1 MKKSRFTN
9 NLGFTLVE
17 MLVVLTVLA
26 IVLGASM
33 WATTG
38 WIHHFTYMQNEEK
51 ARYIYLGAQ
60 SGLSAYSG
68 RGTLDELFV
77 EIDKLEDTGEL
88 VYITPENKEALGLP
102 IEHDNRDQDHEY
114 AYLSVPAGKLDS
126 NVTYSNGGY
135 STTMKKSET
144 FLYKLVSPYMSDAK
158 SIEGSIVIELDM
170 TSQKVYSV
178 FYSSWADEFL
188 YGTSDSV
195 VRGTFY
201 INKDSRTKDA
211 RYDHCVGYYGSD
223 QVNVINLTLPNGIK
237 VEKALLV
244 NEETLHLDFYSD
256 AENLENYTMFN
267 ITFYAKG
274 ENGNADE
281 KLFTVEVDP
290 SDTAIL
296 GPMAQGTKIDPKP
309 VMLKTTL
316 ADGTVANLPFFL
328 GYLPNPNDPD
338 ERYSLSLTVD
348 AMMDSQSMAL
358 LNKAVDGK
366 TDTKGLS
373 ITRFAGDKAKLIY
386 ADIEVSANAAGAGV
400 LSAGAGQGLTS
411 NIENDLYATEKD
423 VMNEPVAI
431 DDSHNIIYW
440 RHLSNVRYGETYY
453 ERESSDTARSYN
465 MTTDLQWSTAKEY
478 AFSGTSSTIDEL
490 SGDKKIWPSI
500 PSLGNKATLNAIDT
514 VNPNNNYALF
524 GVRMD
529 NTSFI
534 TYDYATDGK
543 PDVTAGNKSS
553 EIGFVANNHGTIS
566 GLSLYDTSL
575 YAYTN
580 DQAKAA
586 GKENSN
592 GSSIYSDTLR
602 AAGLLTGRNDGILS
616 EIYIDKDS
624 LVDATVTMNN
634 SVSYTNGCGVGIL
647 SGTISLRNGYP
658 IDRVYINGSLKGD
671 IAGAANT
678 PAVSDT
684 AGRKAIYSTPANA
697 SRYAYGVGA
706 VSGYVYGD
714 YNAGD
719 EIGIGIIKDDVAENA
734 NNNRYH
740 NIKLKKLE
748 AGQITDDTGYVF
760 DGWTDNGISV
770 INKAPVTSTVSFAG
784 GIAGNIYIAQLNN
797 GSVGNTN
804 DGEGDIPSI
813 AEPQVVNCRNYGDV
827 EGKDFV
833 GGILGVNG
841 NNGYILE
848 CTSYGGTKATS
859 GVSAG
864 IASEN
869 FGFIEK
875 CSLDRA
881 LGDASHPDAYV
892 PTINGNMD
900 VAGAITC
907 INHEKCV
914 VKDCSTAVSNFDS
927 LNDDI
932 LISGNYMGTFG
943 YLVGNN
949 DGVVNG
955 GVVGPYVGY
964 ESKKRNL
971 IVGGAVGENA
981 AGAVVKHISGA
992 MDLKDNGQA
1001 TYIGGIVG
1009 NNRGTVKS
1017 NIFSGTIEKKKT
1029 NVGKMAIGG
1038 IVAQNLGNGKVE
1050 SCYLVGG
1057 KLDILGYCSYTED
1070 DDENTK
1076 LAKSSYVGGICGIN
1090 NTGCSISNCYVTSL
1104 SNSDA
1109 TYSMKRQSYVLVQK
1123 GMVGGIAAVNRGT
1136 LTHCGYTDKIFVND
1150 ANIDNVTY
1158 GYPVA
1163 LDDNTKDMVLLDR
1176 AAEKI
1181 KGAMS
1186 GDAASLDDLNNMFK
1200 VTDVNRR
1207 TNEDQTANKAEGD
1220 MTVAAEAV
1228 MGELSR
1234 ISVDA
1239 NKPQYAWSRAYYGN
1253 NYSNTVNKYIV
1264 TLGNLDGRSGSN
1276 GYVGGIAGYNTAN
1289 ATLTNC
1295 ASGKWIV
1302 ESYLPTSR
1310 DAAVGGI
1317 VGENAS
1323 NGNFIY
1329 NINFA
1334 YVRRELETPAYNDSD
1349 YNSVSN
1355 TKTTGAGYHRFHY
1368 VGGVTGVQSNI
1379 TSSSWVVEGCV
1390 NVGTVVNY
1398 YGNNVGGVI
1407 SKITHNCGTVRYC
1420 YNYGLLMTGAE
1431 FNAYSNNAGWCGTAG
1446 GVVNHITKMNVNQ
1459 TMNIISC
1466 QNYGIVDFPMMEVDM
1481 DTDIVHKY
1489 VAETTRIS
1497 LANDGGGVVGCISAS
1512 NGDDVHILNVIDCV
1526 NGSTAKLYVESQ
1538 GGGILGFTGGKTN
1551 ETDAGN
1557 KQSSSVLVNVDSCRN
1572 YSSYMYCC
1580 ASAKDG
1586 TNLRTNTTNNI
1597 GGILG
1602 NRDEYPNDKLNNHTG
1617 FTSMQNCIT
1626 MRMYRFQNGG
1636 YYNNAINMAIG
1647 IKNGDRYL
1655 SQNQLLSWANNY
1667 YIDELTYHYTYS
1679 IGRLKADGTYEN
1691 ISYNPNN
1698 WSNSYYNSTCAR
1710 ISGSFSEITE
1720 LKEVNKKIP
1729 GAVKIE
1735 GKMNYKIGLSRLQSV
1750 AYGDKYALIAVRDEG
1765 YFYNSTKVNDILN
1778 VNSAWIDTVDGYKVV
1793 KVRDDK
1799 THEDVIYGDVIYEF
1813 TEVTPLSGR
1822 TYDYNTVSFQTYAG
1836 NRYNS
1841 YRSGTAYGSRIPTAD
1856 EYDMDI
1862 AAFDRAFVQY
1872 IARLQANRQ
1881 PDKVINVN
1889 ITLSSEGI
1897 AANAVTDGG
1906 YNIRW
1911 DVKNATLTNNGTA
1924 NEFDMV
1930 TSIYQ
1935 VPKGAVFGGYIDE
1948 SGIDI
1953 TGDGVVHLENYDE
1966 QSVVVGRYSVYTIP
1980 EGFVF
1985 EDEYDYYVVAR
1996 VRDSISTLGAD
2007 YSIISNTEDYKSYA
2021 KLLPK
2026 LPTPELEIVEYEGQ
2040 WYLHLLNPEDYIDYV
2055 SLDGFEIGIKLY
2067 KTNNTWENTN
2077 VRITKDNISTL
2088 YGGNGDESSILTN
2101 AVLIGDNK
2109 VIVAQTTVNNRANG
2123 SGIISLRGYAVA
2135 DGCLTSDVP
2144 VMNMYLPMVTDV
2156 QTTLSEVTDKLNDT
2170 QNKPEY
2176 DATFTYNKFSDT
2188 VTPSIAQIFRL
2199 ELYGTKTV
2207 DGKKVNETVAHKEY
2221 SLRVGDSTDISIG
2234 YYDAPSDLDLS
2245 QYETFATEIWYAS
2258 TGMGDVY
2265 NYFHTTEDKAANKLR
2280 TTGFITDYND
2290 GVTKADYIYKSVK
2303 LPTPIIEPVIVG
2315 FTPDNNTNR
2324 RPVAYWGVRVV
2335 NYKEYEAY
2343 NDNGDIKVGVGF
2355 ASTNNYTAK
2364 IPVRWEVPISGSDM
2378 SNKDGVNI
2386 YPAGVSL
2393 DMTADKGDRA
2403 QWRNRLNA
2411 YACGEGKINSDTDE
2425 HLDGYWFVPYY
2436 MTDMT
2441 YFGATFKKLAAEDYD
2456 DGQSVVTGAFTFDGT
2471 NLNYNGVLSYNEPS
2485 KQGIEAYYKVEVYAY
2500 DASGNPITLYMS
2512 DDKLMTNT
2520 SGNSSTISTDPV
2532 NITLTNNKYLNLGV
2546 YHDYH
2551 VAVWYSA
2558 NSNDD
2563 NHSNNYQGM
2572 IRYYFETED
2581 QYVTGNYRNNGFIK
2595 YLDSTTGEYKYYYS
2609 AVLAYRDLCENNNY
2623 AKLYMENVN
2632 NAVTVT
2638 SDPVVEDSLVKW
2650 TKYDTTNEHNL
2661 YSVEQEVY
2669 ALPNEFATKEDLEAY
2684 IQANNLTPVIT
2695 VVDKVDGIQTAISQV
2710 KIESLAAA
2718 AGTPITLDTTTN
2730 VYYALVR
2737 VKDAVTTEAFYSEK
2751 KVMVRVAPKPP
2762 APIIGF
2768 TCVDY
2773 NTHQWYAYLVNW
2785 KEFVGTNA
2793 IVHLTKS
2800 NSINDLTEM
2809 KVNNKPVV
2817 IDTANPQSVGGF
2829 DYAVYIGFN
2838 GGPYDNYIAAYATV
2852 GDYTTDVYYHNQ
2864 DTKRLWFTNSYVVA
2878 TNESDLRFNAKELKR
2893 IASTDHIN
2901 ITAVNSTTYNFDY
2914 QGTFTY
2920 ATSATGK
2927 LPVFA
2932 RTEVYASKGGVPY
2945 TLYMGDEIYTNG
2957 APNPMQISI
2966 NFDTNINLS
2975 EYSDFRVAVWLYAS
2989 GIYND
2994 SHTKPNDGARR
3005 NYYCVE
3011 ITSDMATALG
3021 GTRADGVIT
3030 DISSGE
3036 TKYYYVSSIT
3046 NANNTIN
3053 TRYQFITE
3061 DQLTGV
3067 VVPALQAAPA
3077 PAPPAPSPAPPAP
3090 GNGSGNNTNSTN
3102 STNSAP
3108 LTSMMPMPAA
3118 GSAIPTETGI
3128 DAGNGENTDNTTNS
3142 ATDQTDANNQTNT
3155 DNTAGDENQGVDNTT
3170 PTDANSDPA
3179 SDPANTDSTNTDNTG
3194 NGSGENQDNS
3204 IPENPAIVPDTQNL
3218 GGNESANTDNTAGD
3232 STQATDTQNTDTQ
3245 NTDSQATDNN
3255 DNGGDN
3261 SVNGN

>member
-68 RGTLDELFV
+68 RGTLDELF
-77 EIDKLEDTGEL
+77 EDIDDLEETGEL

-126 NVTYSNGGY
+126 NVTYSKGGNFA
-135 STTMKKSET
+135 TMKKSET

-328 GYLPNPNDPD
+328 GYLPDPNDPD

-465 MTTDLQWSTAKEY
+465 MTTDLQWSAAKEY

-529 NTSFI
+529 NTSYI
-534 TYDYATDGK
+534 TYDYAADGK

-580 DQAKAA
+580 DQAKTA

-624 LVDATVTMNN
+624 LVDATVTMDN

-671 IAGAANT
+671 IADAANT

-684 AGRKAIYSTPANA
+684 AGRKAIYSNA
-697 SRYAYGVGA
+697 SKYAYGVGA

-719 EIGIGIIKDDVAENA
+719 EIGIGITKAA
-734 NNNRYH
+734 NYH

-784 GIAGNIYIAQLNN
+784 GIAGNIYIAHLNN
-797 GSVGNTN
+797 GSVENTN
-804 DGEGDIPSI
+804 DGEGDWGIPSN
-813 AEPQVVNCRNYGDV
+813 AVPQIVNCRNYGDI
-827 EGKDFV
+827 EGRDFV
-833 GGILGVNG
+833 GGIVGVNG
-841 NNGYILE
+841 NNGYIKE
-848 CTSYGGTKATS
+848 CISYGGTQATF

-869 FGFIEK
+869 FGFIEN
-875 CSLDRA
+875 CSLDRS
-881 LGDASHPDAYV
+881 LGDANHTDAYIPV
-892 PTINGNMD
+892 INGNMD

-907 INHEKCV
+907 INHDKCV
-914 VKDCSTAVSNFDS
+914 VLNCSTSESVISGLTDK
-927 LNDDI
+927 I

-971 IVGGAVGENA
+971 TVGGAVGENA

-1123 GMVGGIAAVNRGT
+1123 GMVGGIVAVNRGT

-1150 ANIDNVTY
+1150 TNINNVTY

-1163 LDDNTKDMVLLDR
+1163 LNDNTKDMVLLDT

-1207 TNEDQTANKAEGD
+1207 TREDQNANKAEGD

-1466 QNYGIVDFPMMEVDM
+1466 QNHGIVDFPMMEVDM

-1489 VAETTRIS
+1489 VAETNRIS

-1647 IKNGDRYL
+1647 IKNGARYL

-1710 ISGSFSEITE
+1710 ISGSFSEITA

-1735 GKMNYKIGLSRLQSV
+1735 DKMNYKIGLSRLQSV

-1765 YFYNSTKVNDILN
+1765 YFYNGNKVNDILN

-1793 KVRDDK
+1793 KVRDDE

-1889 ITLSSEGI
+1889 ITLSSEEI

-1948 SGIDI
+1948 SGIEI
-1953 TGDGVVHLENYDE
+1953 TGDGVVHLEDYDE

-2109 VIVAQTTVNNRANG
+2109 VIVAQTTANNRANG

-2207 DGKKVNETVAHKEY
+2207 DGKKVNETIAHKEY

-2355 ASTNNYTAK
+2355 ASTNNYTVK

-2386 YPAGVSL
+2386 YPAGISL
-2393 DMTADKGDRA
+2393 DMTADKGDRT

-2425 HLDGYWFVPYY
+2425 HLDGHWFVPYY

-2456 DGQSVVTGAFTFDGT
+2456 NGQSAVTGAFTFDGT
-2471 NLNYNGVLSYNEPS
+2471 NLNYKGVLSYNEPS

-2532 NITLTNNKYLNLGV
+2532 NITLTNNKYLNLGD

-2623 AKLYMENVN
+2623 AKIYMENVTSVRSFDN
-2632 NAVTVT
+2632 TVALT
-2638 SDPVVEDSLVKW
+2638 ANGAITCW
-2650 TKYDTTNEHNL
+2650 TKYDTAQAGNKYT
-2661 YSVEQEVY
+2661 VEQSVY
-2669 ALPNEFATKEDLEAY
+2669 AIPIASGITATGVADLEAN
-2684 IQANNLTPVIT
+2684 ATLVG
-2695 VVDKVDGIQTAISQV
+2695 KVTTNVGGNSFRSASDTF
-2710 KIESLAAA
+2710 EAAMTA
-2718 AGTPITLDTTTN
+2718 AGTPVTLDFDN
-2730 VYYALVR
+2730 YIYYAVVR
-2737 VKDAVTTEAFYSEK
+2737 VKDSGTTDKYYSEK
-2751 KVMVRVAPKPP
+2751 IMTEVARKLP
-2762 APIIGF
+2762 APIFATTTI
-2768 TCVDY
+2768 DY
-2773 NTHQWYAYLVNW
+2773 TGKPVWYVYLVNW
-2785 KEFVGTNA
+2785 REFVGSGA
-2793 IVHLTKS
+2793 VVHIL
-2800 NSINDLTEM
+2800 NNGNPYMINGNPL
-2809 KVNNKPVV
+2809 V
-2817 IDTANPQSVGGF
+2817 IDTANPETIAYNGVVVMP
-2829 DYAVYIGFN
+2829 YAARTNFTKRDQAVRLS
-2838 GGPYDNYIAAYATV
+2838 AYADV
-2852 GDYTTDVYYHNQ
+2852 GDPADDTYIKTD
-2864 DTKRLWFTNSYVVA
+2864 
-2878 TNESDLRFNAKELKR
+2878 
-2893 IASTDHIN
+2893 
-2901 ITAVNSTTYNFDY
+2901 
-2914 QGTFTY
+2914 TF
-2920 ATSATGK
+2920 
-2927 LPVFA
+2927 
-2932 RTEVYASKGGVPY
+2932 
-2945 TLYMGDEIYTNG
+2945 
-2957 APNPMQISI
+2957 
-2966 NFDTNINLS
+2966 
-2975 EYSDFRVAVWLYAS
+2975 
-2989 GIYND
+2989 IYND
-2994 SHTKPNDGARR
+2994 WSGNTPWFHIDMNADYRGRIIGLTHDSTTGITYENGILTYTGTYTYSSNKNTYQSYMVEVYGYKEDGSGPYTIYMSEVTVTQLSNGEIKTGTIDIAGLDVSEYHNVHVAMWMTKSETYKTSGVNDPDAYMMF
-3005 NYYCVE
+3005 YYE
-3011 ITSDMATALG
+3011 ITPEAAEALG
-3021 GTRADGVIT
+3021 CSRENGVIT
-3030 DISSGE
+3030 DISTGV
-3036 TKYYYVSSIT
+3036 TKYYFAASLIP
-3046 NANNTIN
+3046 ANNTYN
-3053 TRYQFITE
+3053 ADYTYMAE
-3061 DQLTGV
+3061 DDLSLL
-3067 VVPALQAAPA
+3067 LQT
-3077 PAPPAPSPAPPAP
+3077 SAP
-3090 GNGSGNNTNSTN
+3090 GNNTGNNSTN
-3102 STNSAP
+3102 NSTN
-3108 LTSMMPMPAA
+3108 
-3118 GSAIPTETGI
+3118 
-3128 DAGNGENTDNTTNS
+3128 NTTNS
-3142 ATDQTDANNQTNT
+3142 SNAPLMMAGAASTTEPNVDTNNNTGNSTDDTNGTQTDNTQTNT

-3218 GGNESANTDNTAGD
+3218 GGSESANTDNTAGD
-3232 STQATDTQNTDTQ
+3232 STQGTDTQATDTQ

-3255 DNGGDN
+3255 DNGGD
-3261 SVNGN
+3261 SSANGN

>member
-68 RGTLDELFV
+68 RGTLDELF
-77 EIDKLEDTGEL
+77 EDIDDLEATGEL

-126 NVTYSNGGY
+126 NVTYSNGVY

-431 DDSHNIIYW
+431 DDNHNIIYW

-529 NTSFI
+529 NTSYI
-534 TYDYATDGK
+534 TYGYAADGK
-543 PDVTAGNKSS
+543 PDVTSGNKAS

-586 GKENSN
+586 GKDNSN

-624 LVDATVTMNN
+624 LVDATVTMDN

-671 IAGAANT
+671 IAEAANT

-684 AGRKAIYSTPANA
+684 AGRKAIYSSTA
-697 SRYAYGVGA
+697 SASKYAYGVGA

-719 EIGIGIIKDDVAENA
+719 EIGIGITKAEVASNA

-784 GIAGNIYIAQLNN
+784 GIAGNIYIAHLNN
-797 GSVGNTN
+797 GSVGSTI
-804 DGEGDIPSI
+804 DGERDCSIPSI

-892 PTINGNMD
+892 PIINGNMD

-907 INHEKCV
+907 INHDNCV
-914 VKDCSTAVSNFDS
+914 VLNCSTSESVISGLTDK
-927 LNDDI
+927 I

-1150 ANIDNVTY
+1150 ANINNVTY

-1207 TNEDQTANKAEGD
+1207 TTEDQNANKAEGD

-1720 LKEVNKKIP
+1720 LKEVNKKTP

-1813 TEVTPLSGR
+1813 KEVTPLSGR

-1881 PDKVINVN
+1881 PDKAINVN

-1911 DVKNATLTNNGTA
+1911 DVKDATLTNNGTA

-1948 SGIDI
+1948 SGIEI
-1953 TGDGVVHLENYDE
+1953 TGDGVVHLEDYDE

-1985 EDEYDYYVVAR
+1985 EDRYDYYVVAR

-2109 VIVAQTTVNNRANG
+2109 VIVAQTTANNRANG

-2207 DGKKVNETVAHKEY
+2207 DGKKVNETIAHKEY

-2324 RPVAYWGVRVV
+2324 RPVANWGVRLV
-2335 NYKEYEAY
+2335 NYKEYEDYGNA
-2343 NDNGDIKVGVGF
+2343 DIKLAVSG
-2355 ASTNNYTAK
+2355 SNTNQKYNYTYTLPGALAGSANVSLY
-2364 IPVRWEVPISGSDM
+2364 PSGYFMNGTERGNLRYVSAYAAIAGGIDSD
-2378 SNKDGVNI
+2378 KR
-2386 YPAGVSL
+2386 VSL
-2393 DMTADKGDRA
+2393 DNKSWYIPNNMTNGD
-2403 QWRNRLNA
+2403 
-2411 YACGEGKINSDTDE
+2411 
-2425 HLDGYWFVPYY
+2425 WFN
-2436 MTDMT
+2436 
-2441 YFGATFKKLAAEDYD
+2441 ATFKTLATEDYTD
-2456 DGQSVVTGAFTFDGT
+2456 EDNHIITGTFTYDGSR
-2471 NLNYNGVLSYNEPS
+2471 LNYNGVLSYNEPS
-2485 KQGIEAYYKVEVYAY
+2485 KKGVKAYYKIEVYAY
-2500 DASGNPITLYMS
+2500 DAQNNPVTLYMS

-2520 SGNSSTISTDPV
+2520 SGDTSAVSKDQINV
-2532 NITLTNNKYLNLGV
+2532 TLENNDNLNLGD

-2551 VAVWYSA
+2551 IAVWYSA
-2558 NSNDD
+2558 NSNDE
-2563 NHSNNYQGM
+2563 STGRYEGL
-2572 IRYYFETED
+2572 IKYYFDTVEELVPET
-2581 QYVTGNYRNNGFIK
+2581 GYREQGFIK
-2595 YLDSTTGEYKYYYS
+2595 YYNSLTGKYEYYYS
-2609 AVLAYRDLCENNNY
+2609 AVVAYRDLCETNNY
-2623 AKLYMENVN
+2623 AKLYMENST
-2632 NAVTVT
+2632 NAATINGA
-2638 SDPVVEDSLVKW
+2638 PVAEGSLVKW
-2650 TKYDTTNEHNL
+2650 TKFDTTNEHNK
-2661 YSVEQEVY
+2661 YSVEEVVY
-2669 ALPNEFATKEDLEAY
+2669 ELPHDSEFATKEDLVAY
-2684 IQANNLTPVIT
+2684 IQANNLSPIAT
-2695 VVDKVDGIQTAISQV
+2695 VVDTVEGSAIGIGQAQ
-2710 KIESLAAA
+2710 IESLAS
-2718 AGTPITLDTTTN
+2718 ITLDYASN
-2730 VYYALVR
+2730 AYYALVR
-2737 VKDAVTTEAFYSEK
+2737 VKDLTSDEVLYSK
-2751 KVMVRVAPKPP
+2751 QVMAKVAHIPP
-2762 APIIGF
+2762 TPVIAF

-2773 NTHQWYAYLVNW
+2773 STASWYAYLVNW
-2785 KEFVGTNA
+2785 KEFEGTGA
-2793 IVHLTKS
+2793 IIHLTAS
-2800 NSINDLTEM
+2800 DNFGTLTEM
-2809 KVNNKPVV
+2809 RYGNNNSNPVVV
-2817 IDTANPQSVGGF
+2817 IDTSNPQSIGGF
-2829 DYAVYIGFN
+2829 NYAVPIGWIAQN
-2838 GGPYDNYIAAYATV
+2838 TRYNKYIAAYATA
-2852 GDYTTDVYYHNQ
+2852 GDYTTDVYYHNR
-2864 DTKRLWFTNSYVVA
+2864 DDKIIWFTCSYAPASGDSDLKFNSVELAHADA
-2878 TNESDLRFNAKELKR
+2878 TNVS
-2893 IASTDHIN
+2893 
-2901 ITAVNSTTYNFDY
+2901 ITTVENSGTYNFAYNGTYKFVSGNPNKPY
-2914 QGTFTY
+2914 QI
-2920 ATSATGK
+2920 SVK
-2927 LPVFA
+2927 
-2932 RTEVYASKGGVPY
+2932 TEVYAYKGGVPY
-2945 TLYMGDEIYTNG
+2945 TLYIGDATNLAYTNN
-2957 APNPMQISI
+2957 AQSTMPIDIAFST
-2966 NFDTNINLS
+2966 DVDLS
-2975 EYSDFRVAVWLYAS
+2975 QYTDFHVAVWLS
-2989 GIYND
+2989 ETGIYNG
-2994 SHTKPNDGARR
+2994 SHTKTNDGGRR
-3005 NYYCVE
+3005 NYYYTE
-3011 ITSDMATALG
+3011 ITPEMAANLG
-3021 GTRADGVIT
+3021 GTRDTRDNGVIT
-3030 DISSGE
+3030 DISAGE
-3036 TKYYYVSSIT
+3036 TNPKYYYASSIT
-3046 NANNTIN
+3046 SANNLLSAKYN
-3053 TRYQFITE
+3053 FVTE
-3061 DQLTGV
+3061 DVLDGLTV
-3067 VVPALQAAPA
+3067 TVVPAPQ
-3077 PAPPAPSPAPPAP
+3077 PAPPAP

-3102 STNSAP
+3102 STNSAL

-3128 DAGNGENTDNTTNS
+3128 DAANGENTDNTANT

-3170 PTDANSDPA
+3170 PTDANADPTG
-3179 SDPANTDSTNTDNTG
+3179 DPANTDSTNTDNSG
-3194 NGSGENQDNS
+3194 NGDNQDNNL
-3204 IPENPAIVPDTQNL
+3204 PENPASLPDNQNL
-3218 GGNESANTDNTAGD
+3218 GGSESANTDNTSGD
-3232 STQATDTQNTDTQ
+3232 STQATDTQ

-3255 DNGGDN
+3255 DNNSGD
-3261 SVNGN
+3261 SSANGN